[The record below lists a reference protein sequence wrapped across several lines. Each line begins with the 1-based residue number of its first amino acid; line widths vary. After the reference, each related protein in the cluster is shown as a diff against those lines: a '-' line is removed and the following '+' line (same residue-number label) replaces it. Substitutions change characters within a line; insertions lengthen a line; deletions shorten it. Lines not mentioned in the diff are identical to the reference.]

1 MARPSHK
8 ELNGKLKAAL
18 KSVHAN
24 RIVLLE
30 PAVLVADAVELG
42 YSIRD
47 ELQIVLIDL
56 LNSSSPEEYV
66 GCRPPE
72 KSYETKILDL
82 ELWAFPWR
90 FQDSTLGSISN
101 FLYAAIPSIWSR
113 CMYVAVRGSRRGL
126 L

>member
-82 ELWAFPWR
+82 ELWAF
-90 FQDSTLGSISN
+90 SV
-101 FLYAAIPSIWSR
+101 AIPRFHPRIYFKFSLCGDTFYLVSLHVCR
-113 CMYVAVRGSRRGL
+113 SQGE
-126 L
+126 